1 MPRIRE
7 QTVYTIQELTGEARS
22 RALQKLAEWN
32 TSHDWWDY
40 TVDDAKRMG
49 AILGIQIDDVRFS
62 GFSSQGDGASFVG
75 SYRYANGSRKAIRRE
90 APQDT
95 ELHRIADKLADI
107 ERRNFY
113 RLTAT
118 VTERRGAHYAHEYT
132 VDVETDDGRDDDT
145 GDKGTLAVRFE
156 TLCGGSTSSSNRNM
170 NIRPR
175 NKRASNQRTQMNM
188 SLTKAGALCEIT
200 RIRKIDS

>member
-145 GDKGTLAVRFE
+145 GDKGTLAD
-156 TLCGGSTSSSNRNM
+156 TLRDFMRWVYKQLEQEYEYQTSEQACIESADANEYEFDES
-170 NIRPR
+170 
-175 NKRASNQRTQMNM
+175 
-188 SLTKAGALCEIT
+188 GCVV
-200 RIRKIDS
+200 